1 MVSAQTSFGNP
12 GVGSTRGR
20 EIPGGLE
27 GRLQIIPNQ
36 SGSGLDPLNRIA
48 RSENRDFVGSPEVGL
63 PTGCGEI
70 SVTSPAA
77 LPGRQ
82 PSAHG

>member
-1 MVSAQTSFGNP
+1 MFDEAVSRKYRWKS

-48 RSENRDFVGSPEVGL
+48 RSENRDFVGSPEVGV
-63 PTGCGEI
+63 PTGCG
-70 SVTSPAA
+70 VFFAA
-77 LPGRQ
+77 
-82 PSAHG
+82 